1 VPRQGRRGHR
11 QVPNAA
17 TLLDAP
23 VGVLAGA
30 LDEDE
35 ASGAEESGAGVAA
48 TATAAGEQQQSG
60 IAAPGGGDP
69 GDGDPGGGGG
79 AGGGGGT
86 ATRQSESRDQIAV
99 RLHAVLEAHR
109 ELRTCGCVGHPF
121 DVYGYHLSGCTK
133 SPCSG
138 VIARHDRVVT
148 AINYYC
154 KTAGLSTKVEKT
166 GFFTGLHKSDIA
178 FMNPATSRM
187 AHIDVVV
194 PCAAGKT
201 NVKECE
207 RRGFVAGAAA
217 ADSEKKK
224 IRKYAENAQHGW
236 TPTVTGTGR
245 NFYPVAIE
253 SHGRFGES
261 AKELVWRLAQ
271 LTANRRQRTGCDD
284 SASKIHLR
292 MVREL
297 SFSIAMDTVR
307 GIKAHAD
314 WAVAT
319 LLGKRRGGQHPSH
332 LFAPVVQHGG

>member
-1 VPRQGRRGHR
+1 MPRQGRRGHR

-69 GDGDPGGGGG
+69 GGGDPGGGGG

-138 VIARHDRVVT
+138 VMQW
-148 AINYYC
+148 
-154 KTAGLSTKVEKT
+154 
-166 GFFTGLHKSDIA
+166 SDCS
-178 FMNPATSRM
+178 P
-187 AHIDVVV
+187 
-194 PCAAGKT
+194 
-201 NVKECE
+201 
-207 RRGFVAGAAA
+207 
-217 ADSEKKK
+217 
-224 IRKYAENAQHGW
+224 
-236 TPTVTGTGR
+236 
-245 NFYPVAIE
+245 
-253 SHGRFGES
+253 
-261 AKELVWRLAQ
+261 
-271 LTANRRQRTGCDD
+271 
-284 SASKIHLR
+284 
-292 MVREL
+292 
-297 SFSIAMDTVR
+297 
-307 GIKAHAD
+307 
-314 WAVAT
+314 
-319 LLGKRRGGQHPSH
+319 
-332 LFAPVVQHGG
+332 